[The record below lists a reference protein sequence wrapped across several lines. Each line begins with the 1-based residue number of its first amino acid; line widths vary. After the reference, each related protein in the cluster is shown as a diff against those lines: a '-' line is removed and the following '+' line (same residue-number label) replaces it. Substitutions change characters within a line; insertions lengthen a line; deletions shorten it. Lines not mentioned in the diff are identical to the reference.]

1 MKSQRFNL
9 SRVLMMFMFVI
20 FTSLVLVACGDSD
33 QDLIDEALN
42 TVAVTYASGDSQN
55 SVTENLILPESI
67 GEISITWTSGNPDVI
82 SNAGVVTRPESDTE
96 VTLTATLTL
105 GDIEE
110 TVPFTV
116 TVIGA
121 EEVVDPADALAAVEI
136 GGRAYKDGDIYITTA
151 NIVLPETSLGY
162 DVTWT
167 SSNEDII
174 ELDGTVHRPYFG
186 ETDQVVTLTATIEN
200 EEMTYL
206 VKVLAY
212 TSKPLDQKLEEAYTA
227 LLLDGI
233 SGGVGQDINLPTEV
247 GQDGVS
253 VTWMSTHPEIIAPD
267 GMVTRPTKEEGDI
280 EVTLTA
286 SLFLNGKVLYK
297 EFDILVLALLVDPT
311 PYASI
316 NDALTNA
323 VAGDYISFTDVTV
336 IGMTSDTYF
345 FTDGTDIL
353 AVYGATNVEV
363 GKVYNIYG
371 AYDVYFGSPQLNA
384 TEAPEL
390 PTVARESDGE
400 VSVLTPTALT
410 DIEAMLPDTAPTY
423 GATNLIRYTYYEITA
438 RVRVQGD
445 GNYDTVFVNPAYDGG
460 DINTD
465 ANSAYSDNALMIY
478 YKSNKAAFDQYDGM
492 TVTFNAILYG
502 YRSDRTIHTIVFVGE
517 DDEIVFTPSD
527 QEVVDMAENV
537 LDKMFDYEYIE
548 ETTFDLMTS
557 TEYGATIAWETTSTL
572 VDLTTGVLSMPATG
586 QEEVTLTATITKGD
600 VETVFTVTF
609 DAGELPNITILEAIQ
624 LGNGHLVEVTGIV
637 TSAEYQNTYFIQD
650 ETGGIAIYSS
660 DDDVEA
666 FLQANYGKEITLIAE
681 RASYRGL
688 IQLSNVITF
697 ELVGEATMPA
707 AVNADEHGLDE
718 TSLEGLQGQLI
729 ELTGLI
735 VIDVD
740 SDSYGNVYVTL
751 LDGVTANEIT
761 MKWDSRVDL
770 STEAQAVLDA
780 IAENDVLDIVNPLAW
795 NSAPYLYFTDTTMIT
810 EGTLTD
816 ESAVAATKAALT
828 VDVDQ
833 PIVEDATLTL
843 ADAYLGTAITWTSDN
858 TAVITDA
865 GVVTVPAD
873 MMQVKV
879 TLTATITLGTVTDTK
894 TFEILVGDIIT
905 ILAAQALEDDEEL
918 KVKGVVIAAEYDRTY
933 FIQDATGGIAIYTS
947 DETFQATFE
956 SNLGKEVVVTG
967 LRDTYSG
974 LRQIAPTAVEALT
987 TGTLPAAAN
996 LDAIAIDD
1004 EAMLPYQG
1012 MLVEFTDL
1020 LVVDVYFGSS
1030 SSTID
1035 FVRALTGEEISMRY
1049 DADGVLTTEAAAA
1062 LNGIQIGDVLSVQ
1075 TVLSWFW
1082 GPQMYYTSS
1091 TVLTVGALSDAEIV
1105 AADSR
1110 DLSQEAGYTE
1120 AATITFPT
1128 TGDLGSSIAW
1138 TSSDAALIDPAT
1150 GAVTMPAEGQVL
1162 VVLTATLTS
1171 NLEELEVTF
1180 DVYVGTPVPDLFFS
1194 EYIEGSSNNK
1204 ALEIYNPLDVAVD
1217 LSNYMV
1223 KLYSNGSTTASQT
1236 LTFTAGTM
1244 LAAGDVYV
1252 IYHASAAQA
1261 IKDVG
1266 DVDSTVNYFNGDD
1279 AVALI
1284 KIEGSNERPI
1294 DVFGTIG
1301 TDPGSSWTVGDGST
1315 SNHTLVRAETVNM
1328 PNLIFTPSEW
1338 VVYDEDDFTHLGSH
1352 TMVVP
1357 VDGQLY
1363 TQDFSGLTTSTSSYS
1378 TTNTFTDANGFA
1390 WDLLGRQNVGSW
1402 MLGNTADGS
1411 YIQVT
1416 AQGGVNSISF
1426 EVVRAFTNTNV
1437 RSGEVFVNGTSIGT
1451 FNVDV
1456 NSDVAQVITFEN
1468 INVSGEV
1475 IIKIVT
1481 TSPGSRGAYTVDNFE
1496 WNALG

>member
-212 TSKPLDQKLEEAYTA
+212 TSKPVDQKLEEAYTA

-267 GMVTRPTKEEGDI
+267 GMVTRPTKDEGDI

-323 VAGDYISFTDVTV
+323 VAGDYISFEDVTV

-400 VSVLTPTALT
+400 VSVITPTALT

-586 QEEVTLTATITKGD
+586 QEAVTLTATITKGD

-707 AVNADEHGLDE
+707 AVNADEHGLDAD
-718 TSLEGLQGQLI
+718 SLEGLQGQLI

-740 SDSYGNVYVTL
+740 SDSYDNVYITFLDAVTE
-751 LDGVTANEIT
+751 NEIT

-770 STEAQAVLDA
+770 STEAQALLDA
-780 IAENDVLDIVNPLAW
+780 VEVDDVLDIVNPLAW
-795 NSAPYLYFTDTTMIT
+795 NSAPYLYFTDTTVLT

-816 ESAVAATKAALT
+816 EAAVAATKAALT
-828 VDVDQ
+828 VEVTQ
-833 PIVEDATLTL
+833 PVIADATLTL
-843 ADAYLGTAITWTSDN
+843 LDANLGTTITWASDN

-865 GVVTVPAD
+865 GVITVPAD

-879 TLTATITLGTVTDTK
+879 TLTATITLNAVTTTK

-905 ILAAQALEDDEEL
+905 ILAAQALEDDVEL
-918 KVKGVVIAAEYDRTY
+918 KVQGVVIADEYYRTY

-947 DETFQATFE
+947 DETMQGTLLA
-956 SNLGKEVVVTG
+956 NIGKEVIVTG
-967 LRDTYSG
+967 LRDTHNG
-974 LRQIAPTAVEALT
+974 LRQVAPTAVEALT
-987 TGTLPAAAN
+987 TGTLPAATN
-996 LDAIAIDD
+996 VDAIALSDD
-1004 EAMLPYQG
+1004 MLPYQG
-1012 MLVEFTDL
+1012 MLVELTNLYVSDVSSDSFGNVYIMLVRPVADEQVELKWDSRVDL
-1020 LVVDVYFGSS
+1020 S
-1030 SSTID
+1030 
-1035 FVRALTGEEISMRY
+1035 
-1049 DADGVLTTEAAAA
+1049 TEAQAA
-1062 LNGIQIGDVLSVQ
+1062 LDAIEVGDVINIQ
-1075 TVLSWFW
+1075 TVLAWRNA
-1082 GPQMYYTSS
+1082 PQLYYTST
-1091 TVLTVGALSDAEIV
+1091 TVLSAGTLDDANKVAVDAMALS
-1105 AADSR
+1105 
-1110 DLSQEAGYTE
+1110 LEASYTE
-1120 AATITFPT
+1120 NTTLTLPT
-1128 TGDLGSSIAW
+1128 TGDQGSSIAW
-1138 TSSDAALIDPAT
+1138 TSSNSSIIDAAT
-1150 GAVTMPAEGQVL
+1150 GAVVVPASGQYTIRV
-1162 VVLTATLTS
+1162 TATLT
-1171 NLEELEVTF
+1171 LGTEEKEVVF
-1180 DVYVGTPVPDLFFS
+1180 EVKVGVYVATGTELFIS
-1194 EYIEGSSNNK
+1194 EYIEGSSSNK
-1204 ALEIYNPLDVAVD
+1204 ALEIYNPTDAAID
-1217 LSNYMV
+1217 LSNYKV
-1223 KLYSNGSTTASQT
+1223 AVYSNGSSEMGNNIT
-1236 LTFTAGTM
+1236 LSGT
-1244 LAAGDVYV
+1244 LQPGEVFV
-1252 IYHASAAQA
+1252 IYNASAVDA
-1261 IKDVG
+1261 IKNVG
-1266 DVDSTVNYFNGDD
+1266 DISSSVTFYNGDD

-1284 KIEGSNERPI
+1284 KLDGTTETII
-1294 DVFGTIG
+1294 DLIG
-1301 TDPGSSWTVGDGST
+1301 VIGVDPGSSWPVGTGAT
-1315 SNHTLVRAETVNM
+1315 AEYTLVRVVSA
-1328 PNLIFTPSEW
+1328 PNATFTESEW
-1338 VVYDEDDFTHLGSH
+1338 VVYPQNTFDYLGSH
-1352 TMVVP
+1352 QP
-1357 VDGQLY
+1357 
-1363 TQDFSGLTTSTSSYS
+1363 
-1378 TTNTFTDANGFA
+1378 A
-1390 WDLLGRQNVGSW
+1390 
-1402 MLGNTADGS
+1402 
-1411 YIQVT
+1411 
-1416 AQGGVNSISF
+1416 
-1426 EVVRAFTNTNV
+1426 
-1437 RSGEVFVNGTSIGT
+1437 
-1451 FNVDV
+1451 
-1456 NSDVAQVITFEN
+1456 
-1468 INVSGEV
+1468 
-1475 IIKIVT
+1475 
-1481 TSPGSRGAYTVDNFE
+1481 
-1496 WNALG
+1496 

>member
-212 TSKPLDQKLEEAYTA
+212 TSKPVDQKLEEAYTA

-267 GMVTRPTKEEGDI
+267 GMVTRPTKDEGDI

-323 VAGDYISFTDVTV
+323 VAGDYISFEDVTV

-400 VSVLTPTALT
+400 VSVITPTALT

-557 TEYGATIAWETTSTL
+557 TEYGATIAWETTSSL

-586 QEEVTLTATITKGD
+586 QEAVTLTATITKGD

-609 DAGELPNITILEAIQ
+609 DAGELPNITILKAIQ

-707 AVNADEHGLDE
+707 AVNADEHGLDAD
-718 TSLEGLQGQLI
+718 SLEGLQGQLI

-810 EGTLTD
+810 EGTLTN
-816 ESAVAATKAALT
+816 EAAVAATKAALT
-828 VDVDQ
+828 VDVDD
-833 PIVEDATLTL
+833 VVLEDETLVL
-843 ADAYLGTAITWTSDN
+843 LDAYLGTTITWTSDN
-858 TAVITDA
+858 TDVITDA
-865 GVVTVPAD
+865 GMITVPAD
-873 MMQVKV
+873 MKQVLV
-879 TLTATITLGTVTDTK
+879 TLTATITLDTLTETK

-905 ILAAQALEDDEEL
+905 ILAAQALEDDVEL
-918 KVKGVVIAAEYDRTY
+918 KVQGVVIADEYYRTF
-933 FIQDATGGIAIYTS
+933 FIQDTTGGIAVYTS
-947 DETFQATFE
+947 DSAIRGILVA
-956 SNLGKEVVVTG
+956 NIGKEVIVTG
-967 LRDTYSG
+967 ARDTYSG
-974 LRQIAPTAVEALT
+974 LRQVAPTHVEALT
-987 TGTLPAAAN
+987 TGTLPAATN
-996 LDAIAIDD
+996 VDAIALNDD
-1004 EAMLPYQG
+1004 MLPYQG
-1012 MLVEFTDL
+1012 MLVELTNL
-1020 LVVDVYFGSS
+1020 YVSDVSS
-1030 SSTID
+1030 DKYGNVYIMLSRPAANETVELKWDS
-1035 FVRALTGEEISMRY
+1035 RAALS
-1049 DADGVLTTEAAAA
+1049 TEAETA
-1062 LNGIQIGDVLSVQ
+1062 LNAIQIGDVINIETVLAWRNAPHLYYTST
-1075 TVLSWFW
+1075 TVLSA
-1082 GPQMYYTSS
+1082 GTLDDANKVAVDAM
-1091 TVLTVGALSDAEIV
+1091 ALS
-1105 AADSR
+1105 
-1110 DLSQEAGYTE
+1110 LEASYTE
-1120 AATITFPT
+1120 NTTLTLPT
-1128 TGDLGSSIAW
+1128 TGDQGSSIAW
-1138 TSSDAALIDPAT
+1138 TSSNSSIIDAAT
-1150 GAVTMPAEGQVL
+1150 GAVVVPASGQYTIRV
-1162 VVLTATLTS
+1162 TATLT
-1171 NLEELEVTF
+1171 LGTEEKEVVF
-1180 DVYVGTPVPDLFFS
+1180 EVKVGVYVATGTELFIS
-1194 EYIEGSSNNK
+1194 EYIEGSSSNK
-1204 ALEIYNPLDVAVD
+1204 ALEIYNPTDAAID
-1217 LSNYMV
+1217 LSNYKV
-1223 KLYSNGSTTASQT
+1223 AVYSNGSSEMGNNIT
-1236 LTFTAGTM
+1236 LSGT
-1244 LAAGDVYV
+1244 LQPGEVFV
-1252 IYHASAAQA
+1252 IYNASSVDA
-1261 IKDVG
+1261 IKNVG
-1266 DVDSTVNYFNGDD
+1266 DISSSVTFYNGDD

-1284 KIEGSNERPI
+1284 KLDGTTETII
-1294 DVFGTIG
+1294 DLIG
-1301 TDPGSSWTVGDGST
+1301 VIGVDPGSSWPVGTGAT
-1315 SNHTLVRAETVNM
+1315 AEYTLVRVVSA
-1328 PNLIFTPSEW
+1328 PNATFTESEW
-1338 VVYDEDDFTHLGSH
+1338 VVYPQNTFDYLGSH
-1352 TMVVP
+1352 QP
-1357 VDGQLY
+1357 
-1363 TQDFSGLTTSTSSYS
+1363 
-1378 TTNTFTDANGFA
+1378 A
-1390 WDLLGRQNVGSW
+1390 
-1402 MLGNTADGS
+1402 
-1411 YIQVT
+1411 
-1416 AQGGVNSISF
+1416 
-1426 EVVRAFTNTNV
+1426 
-1437 RSGEVFVNGTSIGT
+1437 
-1451 FNVDV
+1451 
-1456 NSDVAQVITFEN
+1456 
-1468 INVSGEV
+1468 
-1475 IIKIVT
+1475 
-1481 TSPGSRGAYTVDNFE
+1481 
-1496 WNALG
+1496 